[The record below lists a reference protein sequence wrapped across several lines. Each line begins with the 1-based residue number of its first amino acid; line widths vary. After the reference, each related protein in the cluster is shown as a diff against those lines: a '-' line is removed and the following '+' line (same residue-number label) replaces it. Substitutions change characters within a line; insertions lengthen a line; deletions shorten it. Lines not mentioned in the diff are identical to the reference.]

1 MEYSAEDLSP
11 VKKKIVITTEPQEVE
26 AAIMGA
32 VALYKTSVQLDGFRK
47 GKVPA
52 SVIEQRF
59 RDKIYEEARQDL
71 INVHINEVMQNLDVQ
86 PLSGINVDGAEALER
101 GKGYTYSIEFEVL
114 PTFDLPPYEGMEV
127 EQEKVEVKEQEVADV
142 IERIRRDRAQL
153 VPVDGAGPAVDGQ
166 VASIDF
172 AAYENGQ
179 PLEGVK
185 AENFDLALGEH
196 QALEDFEALVK
207 TIPYGQEGEGEIR
220 FPDDFIA
227 KDLAGKTVTMKVKVH
242 AVKERKLPELNDDL
256 AKSLGLDN
264 VDKLKETITR
274 SYTQSRENLN

>member
-11 VKKKIVITTEPQEVE
+11 IKKKIVITTEPQEVE

-101 GKGYTYSIEFEVL
+101 GKGYAYSIEFEVL

-127 EQEKVEVKEQEVADV
+127 EQEKVEVKEQ
-142 IERIRRDRAQL
+142 
-153 VPVDGAGPAVDGQ
+153 GSGGC
-166 VASIDF
+166 
-172 AAYENGQ
+172 
-179 PLEGVK
+179 
-185 AENFDLALGEH
+185 H
-196 QALEDFEALVK
+196 
-207 TIPYGQEGEGEIR
+207 
-220 FPDDFIA
+220 
-227 KDLAGKTVTMKVKVH
+227 
-242 AVKERKLPELNDDL
+242 
-256 AKSLGLDN
+256 
-264 VDKLKETITR
+264 
-274 SYTQSRENLN
+274 